1 MKSTKFSFFLIFF
14 LISFMGINEL
24 KSQHFK
30 CGTPPPTE
38 AQRAEIIRRLR
49 LNDASRNTGCTDP
62 VNNST
67 KTYKLILEYAV
78 KNGVHFLSQSDKT
91 NIENHLNSTFSTV
104 NVSFQISYWPVM
116 CDNCDLY
123 DKGNWGRDNPLDNN
137 IDFKDCLWGRLTA
150 GNVDGGGGVG
160 NYEGRF
166 VSTKDLST
174 IAHELG
180 HALGLRHTFDN
191 FSDVNSQNN
200 ENVFQDNRAGCPCNC
215 RLKGDYI
222 CDTQV
227 DPYVFRNDNWNT
239 QMFNSAPYL
248 AGTLTAN
255 NPTMNRVNSFSPG
268 NCILSSLNTNVYH
281 VATEFAVSATGSYT
295 FNSTLF
301 AGSGSGGS
309 LYLYEDSFNPST
321 PCANLLQIAVGT
333 DNLIRILTAG
343 VNYILVVA
351 ANVNGDVGNY
361 RVKMDPIAGQIISS
375 AKTTQLG
382 LINLDDIQDQCGT
395 IYSKL
400 NINENQVLNNLMS
413 YHNQSNLTPGQGSFI
428 KLWNLGK
435 PWETSGSAPPNA
447 GPGMDPGF
455 VVNSPMT
462 ISSPMNLTGDII
474 VNSHLTISNTV
485 LGFMQDKGI
494 IINAGGA
501 ITVDNS
507 HLIPYSGAGCF
518 PQAQYWKGIE
528 VKTPS
533 KVRIM
538 IKNNSV
544 IDRAFTA
551 IKGHNCNIEGYIIT
565 GSRINSYNY
574 TSLDILN
581 NAGYFQVI
589 ERCIINGKIAFE
601 NSIDGLRISS
611 SSVTGPLFKVKSATL
626 TILGSKIY
634 SPLEI
639 ENMGSHT
646 VRLYNSTFFNFVNA
660 NPLNGKGVVRD
671 NTFNT
676 SVNTFFNTLDLDMYN
691 NTFEGNDGPT
701 ILGFRPI
708 NVLLFKN
715 SMSSARY
722 GIQNANFFSNTRIEC
737 NNFLTQGTNDL
748 FLREPIATFQ
758 GNLSLAAGNSF
769 SRTPNLEVNYSGGPE
784 IKYHFR
790 DNNTEEPLRITPI
803 SNFSPI
809 RIDNKLPSACD
820 IKYPDTP
827 PIPDHCN
834 NEIKDGDETGV
845 DCGGSCPRYPDTPVI
860 ITPSNCINGI
870 QDQGETGIDCGG
882 PCPPC
887 LVSCSN
893 GIQDNGEYGVDC
905 GGPCPPCVSS
915 TPPTCTDGIMNGNES
930 GIDCGG
936 SCPPCGYYPPI
947 GGSSGGNGETG
958 GSSGKYTKGDHTAFI
973 QQLNAIYGS
982 GFMTGARYQVSQDF
996 AQHQATLDGGNT
1008 CAVRVFI
1015 TSQSASQPA
1024 KVLEMLTAISPNV
1037 SPAVIHALFEKS
1049 PHFTSSQVA
1058 QILALN
1064 PALLTDAYVSGVV
1077 YKTNTFG
1084 TTDKNIILNAAS
1096 ANSSRVNTEV
1106 MLSYK
1111 KQYQDAIIRDN
1122 IGMLSLNTPIDFND
1136 IRAELATN
1144 PSPYRIFDIAQTY
1157 ADQGRPD
1164 LAAETLT
1171 GADLCQITNPI
1182 YRSQLTGLSYIYS
1195 NWQGIQD
1202 AKSSS
1207 RSDLGTM
1214 VNDLITHEHGIAT
1227 DIAAQVSSAEVKLK
1241 ERWKYEPLVFATP
1254 SSNIDL
1260 LTYDVEVYPN
1270 PAHDILYINIK
1281 GTVGYK
1287 ALTATIIN
1295 IDGKVMSTSSV
1306 DRDNNP
1312 LDISSLS
1319 PGIYTAKVMND
1330 NQVVFVS
1337 KFIKIQ

>member
-1 MKSTKFSFFLIFF
+1 MEKLIFYFFKFFIMKSTKFSFFLIFF
-14 LISFMGINEL
+14 LISFLGIDEI

-30 CGTPPPTE
+30 CGTPPPSE
-38 AQRAEIIRRLR
+38 DDRADIIRKLR
-49 LNDASRNTGCTDP
+49 LNDANRSNGCTDP
-62 VNNST
+62 ENNSS
-67 KTYKLILEYAV
+67 KTYKVVFEYAV
-78 KNGVHFLSQSDKT
+78 KSDGT
-91 NIENHLNSTFSTV
+91 RYVTDDDFNNIIIPFIVQRYGQYNISFIFSY
-104 NVSFQISYWPVM
+104 FPVL
-116 CDNCDLY
+116 CDNCDNV
-123 DKGNWGRDNPLDNN
+123 DDAGWGRNNPTKNN
-137 IDFKDCLWGRLTA
+137 IDFPDCIWGRIA
-150 GNVDGGGGVG
+150 PYNNDGVG
-160 NYEGRF
+160 GLANYNGKFYSNKAE
-166 VSTKDLST
+166 STK
-174 IAHELG
+174 AHELG
-180 HALGLRHTFDN
+180 HELGLRHTHFDFN
-191 FSDVNSQNN
+191 PGRMQNN
-200 ENVFQDNRAGCPCNC
+200 EHIIQNGGDNCPCNC
-215 RLKGDYI
+215 RITGDFV
-222 CDTQV
+222 CDTPV
-227 DPYVFRNDNWNT
+227 DPFINQSELPAVNNQFPLWNAN
-239 QMFNSAPYL
+239 MF
-248 AGTLTAN
+248 
-255 NPTMNRVNSFSPG
+255 
-268 NCILSSLNTNVYH
+268 
-281 VATEFAVSATGSYT
+281 
-295 FNSTLF
+295 
-301 AGSGSGGS
+301 
-309 LYLYEDSFNPST
+309 D
-321 PCANLLQIAVGT
+321 QW
-333 DNLIRILTAG
+333 
-343 VNYILVVA
+343 
-351 ANVNGDVGNY
+351 
-361 RVKMDPIAGQIISS
+361 
-375 AKTTQLG
+375 
-382 LINLDDIQDQCGT
+382 DDIENLGNESDFCGT
-395 IYSKL
+395 VYNKTLIPM
-400 NINENQVLNNLMS
+400 NTNLMS
-413 YHNQSNLTPGQGSFI
+413 YNARKNPNYTLTPGQGSFI
-428 KLWNLGK
+428 KAWNLGK

-447 GPGMDPGF
+447 GPSMDPGF
-455 VVNSPMT
+455 VVNIPMT

-485 LGFMQDKGI
+485 LGFIQDKGI

-507 HLIPYSGAGCF
+507 HLIPYPGAGCF

-565 GSRINSYNY
+565 GSRLNSYNY
-574 TSLDILN
+574 TALDILN
-581 NAGYFQVI
+581 NIGYFQVI
-589 ERCIINGKIAFE
+589 ERCIINGKIALE

-671 NTFNT
+671 NTFKT

-737 NNFLTQGTNDL
+737 NNFLTQGNNDL
-748 FLREPIATFQ
+748 FLREPIATSQ
-758 GNLSLAAGNSF
+758 GNENIAAGNSF
-769 SRTPNLEVNYSGGPE
+769 SRTPNLEV
-784 IKYHFR
+784 KYEKSQPISYFYHPKGK
-790 DNNTEEPLRITPI
+790 EEPISINTTSKFTTFPI
-803 SNFSPI
+803 ALTS
-809 RIDNKLPSACD
+809 PSACD

-827 PIPDHCN
+827 PIPNHCKN
-834 NEIKDGDETGV
+834 RKKDGDETDV
-845 DCGGSCPRYPDTPVI
+845 DCGGSCPPCNDVPPVI

-905 GGPCPPCVSS
+905 GGPCPPCVIS
-915 TPPTCTDGIMNGNES
+915 TPPTCTDGIMNGNETGIDCGGPTCPPCPIGDPVRPTCTDGVMNGTETGIDCGGICPPCGTVVVYIPHCYNGVQDANETGIDCGGSCPPCVVVYPPHCYNGKKDGNES

-947 GGSSGGNGETG
+947 GGSSGGNSDTG
-958 GSSGKYTKGDHTAFI
+958 GDSGKYTKGDHTAFV
-973 QQLNAIYGS
+973 QQLNAIYGN
-982 GFMTGARYQVSQDF
+982 GFMTGERYQVSQDF

-1008 CAVRVFI
+1008 CSVRDFI
-1015 TSQSASQPA
+1015 ASQSASQPA
-1024 KVLEMLTAISPNV
+1024 KVLEILTAISPNV

-1049 PHFTSSQVA
+1049 SYFTSSQVA

-1064 PALLTDAYVSGVV
+1064 PALLADAYVSGVV

-1084 TTDKNIILNAAS
+1084 TVDKNIILNAAL
-1096 ANSSRVNTEV
+1096 ANSSRVNAEV
-1106 MLSYK
+1106 ILSYK

-1164 LAAETLT
+1164 LATQTLA
-1171 GADLCQITNPI
+1171 GADLCQITDPI

-1202 AKSSS
+1202 EKPSS
-1207 RSDLGTM
+1207 RSEVTSVLK
-1214 VNDLITHEHGIAT
+1214 DLISTEHGIAT
-1227 DIAAQVSSAEVKLK
+1227 DIAAQVSYAEVKLK
-1241 ERWKYEPLVFATP
+1241 ERWKYEPLVFAT
-1254 SSNIDL
+1254 SSSTSEWTETNI
-1260 LTYDVEVYPN
+1260 EIYPN
-1270 PAHDILYINIK
+1270 PAHDALNINVKTLDNTKNLVAQIINQDGRVMSEINIHNDR
-1281 GTVGYK
+1281 T
-1287 ALTATIIN
+1287 N
-1295 IDGKVMSTSSV
+1295 IDISLLNSGLYTVKVL
-1306 DRDNNP
+1306 N
-1312 LDISSLS
+1312 
-1319 PGIYTAKVMND
+1319 K
-1330 NQVVFVS
+1330 NQTIFVS